1 METPDFR
8 SYFLI
13 RFKLARTINEIH
25 RDLLSTF
32 PDSCPGLSTLQRWHT
47 EFDKGVFA
55 LEKKTRPGRPRET
68 RTEENVA
75 RVKRLVEDN
84 PRMTTRQVDAEVS
97 LPSTTVSRLLTEDL
111 GLRNLLSVLVPHQ
124 LSEANKTQRVKCCQD
139 LLKLFQDHGE
149 DFLGSH
155 LLVQDTEASLGGAHG
170 GPVLDPPCETDSE
183 EDDDSDGVHL
193 QAEAVSIT
201 ALPAGTTADRNT
213 MIEYLRT
220 TGKRFF
226 SLKKDKIRLKDCLL
240 MWDNARPH
248 TATDTREFL
257 TRRDVEMV
265 KQSPYSPDLNLCDRF
280 LFRKDEFGG
289 HEEATLAVQR
299 AMRRVSEDKLYDQLR
314 KLRGHCHDV
323 IAVGGD
329 YVY

>member
-13 RFKLARTINEIH
+13 RIKLAGTVNDIH
-25 RDLLSTF
+25 GDLLSTF

-47 EFDKGVFA
+47 EFDKGVFT
-55 LEKKTRPGRPRET
+55 LEKKTRPGRECS
-68 RTEENVA
+68 

-84 PRMTTRQVDAEVS
+84 PGYPYHLQLFQA
-97 LPSTTVSRLLTEDL
+97 EDL
-111 GLRNLLSVLVPHQ
+111 GLRNLLSVLVSHQ

-139 LLKLFQDHGE
+139 LLKLFEDHGE
-149 DFLGSH
+149 NFLGSH
-155 LLVQDTEASLGGAHG
+155 LLVQDESWFYWDSAERRQVWAEPFST
-170 GPVLDPPCETDSE
+170 PPCETDSE

-193 QAEAVSIT
+193 EAEAGIDHC
-201 ALPAGTTADRNT
+201 TTCRDHT
-213 MIEYLRT
+213 LSQPE
-220 TGKRFF
+220 
-226 SLKKDKIRLKDCLL
+226 KDKIRLKDCLL

-248 TATDTREFL
+248 TATVTREFL
-257 TRRDVEMV
+257 TRRDVEPV
-265 KQSPYSPDLNLCDRF
+265 KQSPSSPDLNL
-280 LFRKDEFGG
+280 FRKLKHLLREDEFGG

-299 AMRRVSEDKLYDQLR
+299 AMRRVSEDELYDQLR

-323 IAVGGD
+323 IAVGGN

>member
-1 METPDFR
+1 METPDIR

-13 RFKLARTINEIH
+13 KIKLARTVNEIH
-25 RDLLSTF
+25 GDLLSTF
-32 PDSCPGLSTLQRWHT
+32 PDSWASPPSRDGTLSSVR
-47 EFDKGVFA
+47 VFLPWRRRPA
-55 LEKKTRPGRPRET
+55 LD
-68 RTEENVA
+68 ENVA

-84 PRMTTRQVDAEVS
+84 PRMTTRQVAAEVS
-97 LPSTTVSRLLTEDL
+97 LPSTTVFRLLT
-111 GLRNLLSVLVPHQ
+111 RRARPHQ

-155 LLVQDTEASLGGAHG
+155 LLVQDKSWFYW
-170 GPVLDPPCETDSE
+170 DSAERRQFWAEPTRPDRE
-183 EDDDSDGVHL
+183 EDDDSDGV
-193 QAEAVSIT
+193 SIT
-201 ALPAGTTADRNT
+201 ALPVVTTANRNT

-220 TGKRFF
+220 TGKRFL

-257 TRRDVEMV
+257 TRRDVEPV

-280 LFRKDEFGG
+280 LFRKLKHLLREDEFGG

-299 AMRRVSEDKLYDQLR
+299 TALR
-314 KLRGHCHDV
+314 PTQEAPGAYHDV

>member
-13 RFKLARTINEIH
+13 RIKLARTVDEIH
-25 RDLLSTF
+25 GDLLSPF

-47 EFDKGVFA
+47 EFDMGVFA
-55 LEKKTRPGRPRET
+55 LEKKTRPRQ
-68 RTEENVA
+68 ENVA
-75 RVKRLVEDN
+75 RMKYLVEDN
-84 PRMTTRQVDAEVS
+84 PRMTTRQVAAEVS
-97 LPSTTVSRLLTEDL
+97 LPSTTVFRLLTEDL

-124 LSEANKTQRVKCCQD
+124 LSEANKTQRVKFCQD
-139 LLKLFQDHGE
+139 
-149 DFLGSH
+149 LGSH
-155 LLVQDTEASLGGAHG
+155 LLVQDESGLSGAHR

-193 QAEAVSIT
+193 QAEAGINHC
-201 ALPAGTTADRNT
+201 TTFRDHSRPEHHDR
-213 MIEYLRT
+213 
-220 TGKRFF
+220 RFL

-248 TATDTREFL
+248 TATNTREFL
-257 TRRDVEMV
+257 TRRDVEPV
-265 KQSPYSPDLNLCDRF
+265 KQF
-280 LFRKDEFGG
+280 LFRKLKHLLREDEFGG

-299 AMRRVSEDKLYDQLR
+299 AMRRVSEDELYDQLR

-323 IAVGGD
+323 IAVGGE

>member
-13 RFKLARTINEIH
+13 QIKLASTVNEIH
-25 RDLLSTF
+25 GDLLSTF

-84 PRMTTRQVDAEVS
+84 PRMTTRQVAAEVS
-97 LPSTTVSRLLTEDL
+97 LPSTTVFRLLTEDL
-111 GLRNLLSVLVPHQ
+111 GLRNLLSVL
-124 LSEANKTQRVKCCQD
+124 TQRVKCCQD
-139 LLKLFQDHGE
+139 LLKLFQDHGK

-155 LLVQDTEASLGGAHG
+155 LLVQDEVEASLGGAHG
-170 GPVLDPPCETDSE
+170 GPVLDHLCETDSE
-183 EDDDSDGVHL
+183 EDDDSDT
-193 QAEAVSIT
+193 VSRGGR
-201 ALPAGTTADRNT
+201 PKHHDR
-213 MIEYLRT
+213 L
-220 TGKRFF
+220 FL

-248 TATDTREFL
+248 TTTDTREFL
-257 TRRDVEMV
+257 TRRDVEPV
-265 KQSPYSPDLNLCDRF
+265 KQSPYSPDLSLCDRF
-280 LFRKDEFGG
+280 LFWKLKHLLREDEFGG

-299 AMRRVSEDKLYDQLR
+299 AMRRVSEDVLHDQLR

>member
-13 RFKLARTINEIH
+13 RIKLARTVNEIH
-25 RDLLSTF
+25 GDLLSTF

-84 PRMTTRQVDAEVS
+84 PRMTTRQVAAEVS
-97 LPSTTVSRLLTEDL
+97 LPSTTVFRLLTEDL
-111 GLRNLLSVLVPHQ
+111 GLRNLLSVLVPDQ
-124 LSEANKTQRVKCCQD
+124 LSEANKTQR
-139 LLKLFQDHGE
+139 LFQDHGE

-155 LLVQDTEASLGGAHG
+155 LLVQDESWFYWDSAERRQVWAEPTGAR
-170 GPVLDPPCETDSE
+170 E
-183 EDDDSDGVHL
+183 EDDDSDGVHQ
-193 QAEAVSIT
+193 QAEA
-201 ALPAGTTADRNT
+201 ADRNT

-220 TGKRFF
+220 TGKRFL

-240 MWDNARPH
+240 MWDNALP
-248 TATDTREFL
+248 DP
-257 TRRDVEMV
+257 RDVEPV

-280 LFRKDEFGG
+280 LFRKG

-299 AMRRVSEDKLYDQLR
+299 AMRRVSEDELYDQLR
-314 KLRGHCHDV
+314 KLQGHCHDV